1 MASAFGS
8 GQHHLLEKLRE
19 YVHAAS
25 DRFLK
30 TPERSLDQAYQAA
43 LKIASIEDKYF
54 KEGNKPTALANSEGH
69 VEAFLRTEVDR
80 NLAIA
85 KVRLTEFKASSLVFE
100 SLSSNQMEKLTFVD
114 FVLAKYV
121 PKELPSP
128 EAGTSLGEVSP
139 SALVSSSSTS
149 IASSSSATSPLSP
162 TVDTST
168 ESIVEKAGLL
178 PRSIARAI
186 NRIKEEL
193 DPESEEE
200 VIKRFRDS
208 RTKTTIAA
216 RFLLSLIIV
225 PLLAQQLSKN
235 FIISPIVDRVR
246 EHTTQ
251 VFLNYEMEEEAFQ
264 ELRMFEENFKF
275 ESLTSARPPLS
286 EEQREEL
293 VKHKAVELAEEFHE
307 KSNNAVSNVFADMI
321 ALGAFVLTL
330 FMRRNEIAVLQSFMD
345 TLVYGLS
352 DSAKAFIIILS
363 TDIFVGFHSPHGW
376 EVLLEGLANHL
387 GVAANHSMISL
398 FIATVPVVADT
409 ILKYWIFR
417 YLSQMSPS
425 TVATL
430 KEMDE

>member
-19 YVHAAS
+19 YVDAAS

-54 KEGNKPTALANSEGH
+54 KEGDKPTALANSEGH
-69 VEAFLRTEVDR
+69 VEAFLRTEIDK

-100 SLSSNQMEKLTFVD
+100 SLSPNQMEKLTFVD
-114 FVLAKYV
+114 FVLAKYAS
-121 PKELPSP
+121 KELPSP
-128 EAGTSLGEVSP
+128 EADTSLGDVSP
-139 SALVSSSSTS
+139 SALMSNSGAL
-149 IASSSSATSPLSP
+149 IASSPSATNPLPSA
-162 TVDTST
+162 TDAST
-168 ESIVEKAGLL
+168 ESITDKTGIL

-200 VIKRFRDS
+200 IIKRFRDS
-208 RTKTTIAA
+208 RTKTAIAT
-216 RFLLSLIIV
+216 RFLLALIIV
-225 PLLAQQLSKN
+225 PLLVQQLSKH
-235 FIISPIVDRVR
+235 FIVSPIVERVR

-264 ELRMFEENFKF
+264 ELQMFEESFKF
-275 ESLTSARPPLS
+275 SSLISARSLLS

-293 VKHKAVELAEEFHE
+293 IKHKAVELAEEFH
-307 KSNNAVSNVFADMI
+307 KKGNNAVSNVFADMI

-330 FMRRNEIAVLQSFMD
+330 FLRRNEIAVLQSFMD

-398 FIATVPVVADT
+398 FIATVPVVGDT
-409 ILKYWIFR
+409 ILKYWIFQS
-417 YLSQMSPS
+417 LSKMSAS

-430 KEMDE
+430 KEMDG